1 MGFAPTT
8 TAKYKLQWIHGLQ
21 TLRNLKNL
29 NIVGTIKGIINDA
42 DIVIGARRDSYT
54 SSNPLSGHA
63 VLLEIMRY
71 YQKLVNVGWKPLRN
85 IKFVSW
91 DASYL
96 NLLGVESFI
105 NDTTVFNPKRTI
117 VAL

>member
-1 MGFAPTT
+1 M
-8 TAKYKLQWIHGLQ
+8 
-21 TLRNLKNL
+21 
-29 NIVGTIKGIINDA
+29 GTIKGIINDA

-105 NDTTVFNPKRTI
+105 NDTTVFNPKELLLLI
-117 VAL
+117 

>member
-1 MGFAPTT
+1 M
-8 TAKYKLQWIHGLQ
+8 
-21 TLRNLKNL
+21 
-29 NIVGTIKGIINDA
+29 
-42 DIVIGARRDSYT
+42 IGARRDSYT

-117 VAL
+117 VAYISIDGDAVTGSKFAVDANAVFNSVLRRTAKIHPNPQGIGFIY